1 MSSRLRSLQSL
12 LVAFAAMSIPFA
24 ASAFTDESQ
33 TSTDSTTKLN
43 LETDGPHPNTDSTT
57 KPNPEK
63 AKLLNAVVVTGTHV
77 AGRTEADSLSPI
89 DVLSPKDLGA
99 TGFSDLGSALN
110 SLLPSLDFPRPAIN
124 DGNDAVRPAILRG
137 LSPDQVLVLVDG
149 KRYHITPLINYNA
162 GPGYG
167 SSPVDL
173 NSIPL
178 SAIDHIEVLRDGAS
192 AQYGSDAVA
201 GVINIVLKHGANDGT
216 NSITVNGGG
225 MSKGDGA
232 QNGLAGSFGFKFGGT
247 DANGKAPGWVRVSL
261 NYQNAMNTNRA
272 DNTDRATTAPGALPP
287 GEFGYQ
293 RYGDPAVRTYQ
304 GLVNFGYTFSPAVEA
319 YGYFTA
325 SRRDVVSNGIYRAYN
340 WSSNVPAVFP
350 NGYLPQNLT
359 HPNDLNGVIGLRGT
373 TGGGWRWD
381 ASFDYGKS
389 RLVFDL
395 NSFNVNM
402 YDALGYSPTYFYAG
416 TYGYTQQVANFDM
429 SKDVHVGFLPNAA
442 TLAWGAEFRRESYSI
457 TPGDPASYFYD
468 PTYDPDGSGNG
479 GSQGWPGIQPSS
491 AGDWSRHD
499 SAIYGDLETDL
510 TDRLSAGLAARYEDY
525 SDAGSALAGK
535 LSARFNLTDTLA
547 LRGTV
552 SNGFRAPSLA
562 QEYYTSVTS
571 IVQNHQLEYVGT
583 FPATS
588 PMAQALGGR
597 ALKPEKSMNFS
608 LGLVWNP
615 TDNFTSTLDAYQ
627 IRVSDR
633 ILYSNSIP
641 LNDPSF
647 GITGVQYFFNG
658 ATTRTRGMD
667 WTNAYN
673 MNMGAFGEL
682 NLTLSAN
689 WNATKFLSLMPPTYI
704 SGGEAVSTFGRNDQG
719 NFTDGTP
726 RTKYV
731 FGGDWLYK
739 GIDLHANVTRYGTVA
754 DLINVGEDGEDQTF
768 AARWLL
774 NVSASYNWD
783 AWTFTLGADNLTN
796 VYPTKAA
803 DSNPHELGPIFG
815 VPYSP
820 ISPFGFNGRYIY
832 GKVSYRF

>member
-1 MSSRLRSLQSL
+1 MSSRLRNLQSL
-12 LVAFAAMSIPFA
+12 LVAFAAVSIPFV
-24 ASAFTDESQ
+24 ASAFADEPQ
-33 TSTDSTTKLN
+33 ASTDSTAQ
-43 LETDGPHPNTDSTT
+43 
-57 KPNPEK
+57 PNPK
-63 AKLLNAVVVTGTHV
+63 KPKLLDAVIVTGTHV
-77 AGRTEADSLSPI
+77 TDRTEADSLSPI

-124 DGNDAVRPAILRG
+124 DGNDAVRPAVLRG

-192 AQYGSDAVA
+192 AQYGSDAIA
-201 GVINIVLKHGANDGT
+201 GVINIVLKHGAKEGT
-216 NSITVNGGG
+216 DDITINGGK

-232 QNGLAGSFGFKFGGT
+232 QNGVAGSYGFKFGGT
-247 DANGKAPGWVRVSL
+247 DANGAAPGWVRLSL

-272 DNTDRATTAPGALPP
+272 DNTDRATTAPGALPD

-293 RYGDPAVRTYQ
+293 RYGDPAVVTYQ

-319 YGYFTA
+319 YGYLTM
-325 SRRDVVSNGIYRAYN
+325 SRRDVTSNGIYRAYN

-350 NGYLPQNLT
+350 DGYLPQIIN
-359 HPNDLNGVIGLRGT
+359 HPNDINSVFGLRGT
-373 TGGGWRWD
+373 TSGGWHWD
-381 ASFDYGKS
+381 ASVDYGKS

-416 TYGYTQQVANFDM
+416 TYTYSQQVADFDM
-429 SKDVHVGFLPNAA
+429 SKDFNVGFLPNAV
-442 TLAWGAEFRRESYSI
+442 TFAWGAEFRRESYSI
-457 TPGDPASYFYD
+457 GAGEPASYYYNPTFD
-468 PTYDPDGSGNG
+468 PNGTGNG
-479 GSQGWPGIQPSS
+479 GAQGWPGIQPSS
-491 AGDWSRHD
+491 AGDWSRHNEALYAD
-499 SAIYGDLETDL
+499 FETDVN
-510 TDRLSAGLAARYEDY
+510 DRLSAGFAARYEDY

-535 LSARFNLTDTLA
+535 LSARFQLTNSLA
-547 LRGTV
+547 LRGTI
-552 SNGFRAPSLA
+552 SNGFRAPSLP

-588 PMAQALGGR
+588 AVAQSLGAS
-597 ALKPEKSMNFS
+597 ALKPEKSTNYGI
-608 LGLVWNP
+608 GLTWNP
-615 TDNFTSTLDAYQ
+615 IDNFTSTLDAYQ
-627 IRVSDR
+627 IRIGNR
-633 ILYSNSIP
+633 ILYSDSIP
-641 LNDPSF
+641 INDPSF

-658 ATTRTRGMD
+658 ATTRTRGLD
-667 WTNAYN
+667 WTNAYD
-673 MNMGAFGEL
+673 MGLGDYGAL
-682 NLTLSAN
+682 KLTLSAN
-689 WNATKFLSLMPPTYI
+689 WNATSFLSLNPPTYI
-704 SGGEAVSTFGRNDQG
+704 SNGQVVTTFGRNDQG
-719 NFTDGTP
+719 NLTDGTP
-726 RTKYV
+726 RTKYIL
-731 FGGDWLYK
+731 GGDWLYK
-739 GIDLHANVTRYGTVA
+739 GLDFHANLTRYGTVT
-754 DLINVGEDGEDQTF
+754 DLINVSEFGPGNADQTF

-774 NVSASYNWD
+774 NLSASYTWND
-783 AWTFTLGADNLTN
+783 AWTFTIGADNLTN

-803 DSNPHELGPIFG
+803 DTNPHELGPIFG

-820 ISPFGFNGRYIY
+820 ISPFGFNGRYVY